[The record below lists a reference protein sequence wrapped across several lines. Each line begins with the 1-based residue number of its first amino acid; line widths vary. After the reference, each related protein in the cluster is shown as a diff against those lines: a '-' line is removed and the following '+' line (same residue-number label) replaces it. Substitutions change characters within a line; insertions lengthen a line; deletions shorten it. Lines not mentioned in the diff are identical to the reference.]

1 MRHNWKP
8 ASHHL
13 AIHFLDQFILK
24 SFDEI
29 DPTKMK
35 LIAVA
40 CLLMSTKLEE
50 PCQPRVKDFVF
61 VVNFDYTTTEIIE
74 QENIIMDRLDYKLV
88 CESSVNFALYLL
100 QELDAPEQLRNYT
113 LYVLEVSMFSTQ
125 KVKIKNSLLACGAI
139 YIAAKCFGRDE
150 LMIGVLKL
158 SGYGKSS
165 IRRCASK
172 LHGMIVDGNQYRGV
186 GGKEKKEE
194 GLNLRAVNKKYAA
207 EKFDRLSNYD
217 LMVGGEGKS

>member
-1 MRHNWKP
+1 VRFSWKP
-8 ASHHL
+8 ASFHL
-13 AIHFLDQFILK
+13 ATHFLDQFILK
-24 SFDEI
+24 SFGEI

-61 VVNFDYTTTEIIE
+61 VVNFDFTTTEIIE
-74 QENIIMDRLDYKLV
+74 QEDTIMKCLGYKLV
-88 CESSVNFALYLL
+88 SESSVDFALYLL
-100 QELDAPEQLRNYT
+100 QEIDAPEQLRNYT
-113 LYVLEVSMFSTQ
+113 LYVLEVSMFSTL
-125 KVKIKNSLLACGAI
+125 KVKVKNSLLACGAI

-150 LMIGVLKL
+150 LMPGVLRI

-165 IRRCASK
+165 VRRCACR
-172 LHGMIVDGNQYRGV
+172 LYGMFVDGNQYRGV
-186 GGKEKKEE
+186 GGKEKKEG
-194 GLNLRAVNKKYAA
+194 GLDLRAVNKKYAV

-217 LMVGGEGKS
+217 LTVGGELKS